1 MQSTPYPS
9 HDSHP
14 LTNCNDLRLP
24 PRRQLDNPRNP
35 SGTRAGALHPRAAAQ
50 GAASEVLLSERHERA
65 SDVLKSVFYSEA
77 ELQSS
82 PE

>member
-24 PRRQLDNPRNP
+24 PRRQLDNPR
-35 SGTRAGALHPRAAAQ
+35 GTRAGALHPRAAAQ
-50 GAASEVLLSERHERA
+50 GATSEVLLSERHERA

-82 PE
+82 QE